1 MRDTAAEDIRIGAAE
16 GSSGGRETI
25 TRDRAPVPRNRG
37 GGETKR
43 VLNPSSWGGL

>member
-37 GGETKR
+37 GGVEER
-43 VLNPSSWGGL
+43 ECNIVVMAGL

>member
-1 MRDTAAEDIRIGAAE
+1 MRETAAEDIRIRAAE

-37 GGETKR
+37 GGVEER
-43 VLNPSSWGGL
+43 G